1 MDELYKNYNLIP
13 IDIKNNETLKSK
25 IISLLNTKDLI
36 NITLKEKESCGLFIK
51 SLKKNIS
58 IIKSKFR
65 RIYNF

>member
-51 SLKKNIS
+51 SLK
-58 IIKSKFR
+58 
-65 RIYNF
+65 